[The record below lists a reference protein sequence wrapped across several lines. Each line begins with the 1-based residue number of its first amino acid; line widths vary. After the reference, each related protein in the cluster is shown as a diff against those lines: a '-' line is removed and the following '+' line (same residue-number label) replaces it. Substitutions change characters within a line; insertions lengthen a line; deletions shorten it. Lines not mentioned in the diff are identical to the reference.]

1 MYFMMCNVFHGNKA
15 ESLNCSHRN
24 MDICIVILIWT
35 YVYPY
40 ASEYLLDLKG
50 KEKPSEA
57 SEDRL
62 KNIYSRRKEDAD
74 NN

>member
-1 MYFMMCNVFHGNKA
+1 MY
-15 ESLNCSHRN
+15 
-24 MDICIVILIWT
+24 
-35 YVYPY
+35 YPY

-57 SEDRL
+57 SEERL
-62 KNIYSRRKEDAD
+62 KNIYSGRKEDAD

>member
-1 MYFMMCNVFHGNKA
+1 MY
-15 ESLNCSHRN
+15 
-24 MDICIVILIWT
+24 
-35 YVYPY
+35 YPY